1 MIHIEINEKQ
11 ISEIKALWSKWFF
24 KSDRMKQFM
33 ERLEKDNNFRSF
45 FFKNAED
52 YYEWVDKYFK
62 CSSSQDKCEWQKP
75 IVEYF
80 FKDLSGKNIAEK
92 YKQPLETNTEAFLLR
107 SYNSYRSSYTLPR
120 IIDIINVQ
128 VCPYCNRNFMER
140 YSLKKNGSNQSYF
153 KGDLDHHYSKDEIP
167 ALMLSFYN
175 LIPCC
180 KVCNHEKGN
189 SGLRPFHPYYD
200 YEEKEYRFSVE
211 VYTEEDKKDIIHNML
226 IDDIESKRF
235 DSTVWQGISDNFKI
249 ILKGIDETEL
259 NDCIKNSNTLF
270 KLEKKYNHSKDYVKE
285 LIRKKY
291 IYPKIRKEELLKNF
305 PDIFKDKTDLY
316 ETFYSFV
323 DNPEQIRNRPLAKLT
338 KDILEQ
344 IRV

>member
-45 FFKNAED
+45 FVCNSGFD
-52 YYEWVDKYFK
+52 VGQT
-62 CSSSQDKCEWQKP
+62 SV
-75 IVEYF
+75 VEYF
-80 FKDLSGKNIAEK
+80 FKDLSDKNIAEQ
-92 YKQPLETNTEAFLLR
+92 YKQPLESDTKDFLLR
-107 SYNSYRSSYTLPR
+107 AYKSYRDSEELLK
-120 IIDIINVQ
+120 IIDIINLQ
-128 VCPYCNRNFMER
+128 VCPYCNRNFIER
-140 YSLKKNGSNQSYF
+140 YSLERNGKNIAYF
-153 KGDLDHHYSKDEIP
+153 KGDLDHYYSKDEIP

-180 KVCNHEKGN
+180 KVCNHEKGKA
-189 SGLRPFHPYYD
+189 GLRPFYPYYD

-211 VYTEEDKKDIIHNML
+211 VYTEEDEKDIIHNMP

-249 ILKGIDETEL
+249 VLKGIDETEL
-259 NDCIKNSNTLF
+259 NDCMKNSNMLF

-285 LIRKKY
+285 LVRKKY
-291 IYPKIRKEELLKNF
+291 IYPEIRKKELLKNF